1 MVMKFTLFSSL
12 YKKEAQSLI
21 EAAEWVEYIRN
32 GKYRNIVEKI
42 RSHMETGLKDEAR
55 EMKMKLPAVVCAGDC
70 REGRFF
76 AKTKDRTG
84 LVMLDFDNVDREVLK
99 KARMVLEALDYVA
112 IVHVTASGKGLRVMV
127 NMGVVH
133 IDVYRA
139 AYEVVAATLKELT
152 GLEPDMQCK
161 DFARTSLAS
170 YDPDVYFNPD
180 AKLFDFGS
188 EWNPMSY
195 VPVTGPDASEDF
207 RVQRNAFA
215 REGQKSGKQRCE
227 AHRDVQWVIDRFFER
242 NAYTEGNRHNTL
254 LHLGGYLRWMGV
266 ESWQMDEAMAIICR
280 MTVQPGMPEKE
291 VRQAVKWGFDNGD
304 EGAKTGAG
312 SAHSAHNFLMDT
324 FSATK
329 NRQTPD
335 FLKDMEKANEEEPD
349 EEDIIDAHCCTL
361 DDDIYGHLPEE
372 LTKLLVIAKDKRERD
387 VILLSAINMLSC
399 AFPALRTTYG
409 NQKYSPQLYT
419 CIVAKAGGGKGLA
432 MHATAL
438 LTQVN
443 AELEKIYRKEK
454 KEYEKKQ
461 LEWELEVRMAGRE
474 NRVPDLDKKPVEP
487 VRQVILIS
495 PTTSKS
501 QMILDLKTAGDDGLA
516 MVTSEI
522 DAMAEALS
530 TEYGKH
536 AAELRMLFHHE
547 EVRQRYKVDKEPIV
561 VENPR
566 MSILMTG
573 TPEQAVN
580 FFKSMENGLYSRFL
594 FYMMNS
600 KLQWKSQSPL
610 DGNGGIDAKELFR
623 CLGEKVKLNF
633 FNTRGKEVTIN
644 FTREQWDRHNEMF
657 ESRLGMMSAE
667 ENMNAGVIVLRGGL
681 IAIRIAMVLCG
692 LRLMEAGWQVSEYT
706 CSDED
711 FDCAMKIAV
720 CSMQHSAHISTML
733 KDAPERKKVTNFFRL
748 LPVLKSMKDTF
759 RYYEFRDA
767 VVSTGSNT
775 SAARRALKR
784 YQENGLLSGGN
795 GTFKKTDK
803 LKKMSIRKK

>member
-195 VPVTGPDASEDF
+195 VPVTGPDTSEDF

-215 REGQKSGKQRCE
+215 REGQKSSPQRCE

-242 NAYTEGNRHNTL
+242 NMYAEGNRHNTL

-291 VRQAVKWGFDNGD
+291 VREAVKWGYENGD
-304 EGAKTGAG
+304 EGVKTGPW
-312 SAHSAHNFLMDT
+312 SAHCAHKYNMNT
-324 FSATK
+324 FSFKPAS
-329 NRQTPD
+329 QTAD
-335 FLKDMEKANEEEPD
+335 NENDENEEPD
-349 EEDIIDAHCCTL
+349 EEEIIDAQCSPI
-361 DDDIYGHLPEE
+361 DDAVFEQLPEE

-387 VILLSAINMLSC
+387 VILLSAITMLSC

-409 NQKYSPQLYT
+409 NQKYSAHLYS
-419 CIVAKAGGGKGLA
+419 CIVAHAGAGKGLA
-432 MHATAL
+432 TLAVGL
-438 LTQVN
+438 LTQIN
-443 AELEKIYRKEK
+443 AELDRIYREQK
-454 KEYEKKQ
+454 KEYEQKL
-461 LEWELEVRMAGRE
+461 LEWELEVRIAAKE
-474 NRVPDLDKKPVEP
+474 KRVPNLDMKPEEP
-487 VRQVILIS
+487 VRQVLLIS

-501 QMILDLKTAGDDGLA
+501 QMILDLRTAGEDGLA
-516 MVTSEI
+516 MMTSEI
-522 DAMAEALS
+522 DAMAEALN
-530 TEYGKH
+530 TDYGKH
-536 AAELRMLFHHE
+536 AAELRMFFHHE
-547 EVRQRYKVDKEPIV
+547 EVRQRYKVDKEPVV
-561 VENPR
+561 VEHPR
-566 MSILMTG
+566 MGILMTG
-573 TPEQAVN
+573 TPEQASG

-610 DGNGGIDAKELFR
+610 DGNGGIDASELFDK
-623 CLGEKVKLNF
+623 LGEKVKMNF
-633 FNTRGKEVTIN
+633 FNTRGREIIIN
-644 FTREQWDRHNEMF
+644 FTREQWDRHNEVF
-657 ESRLGMMSAE
+657 ESKLGMLAAE
-667 ENMNAGVIVLRGGL
+667 NSKNAGAIVLRAGL
-681 IAIRIAMVLCG
+681 IAVRIAMVLCG
-692 LRLMEAGWQVSEYT
+692 LRLMEAGWQVNEFT
-706 CSDED
+706 CTDED
-711 FDCAMKIAV
+711 FDNAVKIAV
-720 CSMQHSAHISTML
+720 NALNHSAHMSTML
-733 KDAPERKKVTNFFRL
+733 NESMNRKKVKNFFRL
-748 LPVLKSMKDTF
+748 LPVLKTMKNTF
-759 RYYEFRDA
+759 RYCEFRDA

-775 SAARRALKR
+775 SAARRALKK
-784 YQENGLLSGGN
+784 YVESGLLSSSN
-795 GTFKKTDK
+795 GVFNKTRK
-803 LKKMSIRKK
+803 LKKMFIYK